1 MDALITALP
10 IALSAE
16 AVIAV
21 LAGSFIGLVF
31 GSIPGL
37 TFTVALALVLPM
49 SFSLEA
55 TPAIGLLL
63 GTYIGGMTGGSV
75 SAILLGIPGTPSA
88 AATVIDGYQL
98 TRRGKAS
105 LALGT
110 AVIVSVFGGLLSL
123 LVMIVSVDFVARMAI
138 KFGPA
143 EIFALVVFGLSTIC
157 GLSGQSMLRGLIAG
171 CIGLMAMTIGLDELE
186 GAQRLTFG
194 ITTMQQFEELILR
207 LVVGAGIT
215 NARDGK
221 LRVLNA
227 IVFGTAFSERTTITP
242 NHGRMTKIRID
253 TVKATRVGDSHVD
266 VVTPRHGFAHQDLLF
281 LGGVHVACV
290 NSKKNQ

>member
-1 MDALITALP
+1 MDALVTALP

-143 EIFALVVFGLSTIC
+143 EIFALVVFGL
-157 GLSGQSMLRGLIAG
+157 
-171 CIGLMAMTIGLDELE
+171 
-186 GAQRLTFG
+186 
-194 ITTMQQFEELILR
+194 
-207 LVVGAGIT
+207 
-215 NARDGK
+215 
-221 LRVLNA
+221 
-227 IVFGTAFSERTTITP
+227 
-242 NHGRMTKIRID
+242 
-253 TVKATRVGDSHVD
+253 
-266 VVTPRHGFAHQDLLF
+266 
-281 LGGVHVACV
+281 
-290 NSKKNQ
+290 